1 MGPCVVDAD
10 TGLVAAPRR
19 DVPAGVEQ
27 IVERYGERVYRLA
40 LRIAGVTEDA
50 EQVVEDALRTAVRT
64 VHTFTD
70 EPAFASWICRIVARA
85 AHQKRQ
91 QRQPGD
97 SFVMDGVLPP
107 LDADGHFEPMDDW
120 STRID
125 EPALQGELNAVFA
138 AAIDALPVDYR
149 TVLILHD
156 VEGASKR
163 NIAEVLHMEEPTVV
177 ALVHRA
183 RLFVRRRLSQY
194 FESNGAG
201 VRDPVNRSA
210 GARHP
215 IG

>member
-1 MGPCVVDAD
+1 M
-10 TGLVAAPRR
+10 
-19 DVPAGVEQ
+19 
-27 IVERYGERVYRLA
+27 
-40 LRIAGVTEDA
+40 
-50 EQVVEDALRTAVRT
+50 
-64 VHTFTD
+64 
-70 EPAFASWICRIVARA
+70 VARA